1 MHVDAG
7 WNSELAVK
15 NIEQII
21 KKVKLDLVTH
31 VVDWEDMRELQLA
44 FLRSNLANQD
54 VPQDH
59 AYFAALYHY
68 AVKNKIKYVISG
80 SNYATESVLP
90 QSWGYNAMDASTF
103 GRFAGASERVSLN
116 HTQLSASYGF
126 ASMVSSHQKDDSRC
140 AFELSSL
147 S

>member
-1 MHVDAG
+1 MPG
-7 WNSELAVK
+7 GILCFRRKEY
-15 NIEQII
+15 EQII

-68 AVKNKIKYVISG
+68 AVKNKIKYVIS
-80 SNYATESVLP
+80 S
-90 QSWGYNAMDASTF
+90 
-103 GRFAGASERVSLN
+103 
-116 HTQLSASYGF
+116 
-126 ASMVSSHQKDDSRC
+126 
-140 AFELSSL
+140 
-147 S
+147 